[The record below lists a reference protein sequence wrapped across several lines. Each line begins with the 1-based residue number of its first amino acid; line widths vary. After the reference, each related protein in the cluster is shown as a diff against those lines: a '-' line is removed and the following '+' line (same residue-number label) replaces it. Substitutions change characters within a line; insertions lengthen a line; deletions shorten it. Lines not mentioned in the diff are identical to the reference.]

1 MYLFFILIPIWALFG
16 TLMYFYRN
24 APKEQ
29 RDDMT
34 PSQGFFTA
42 AGVITCIVLIIF
54 GISTATYIND
64 NVIDIANYR
73 QIDNII
79 QQREDLMNKNLP
91 EIKKILVETYPQY
104 EKDIF
109 EVISMRDV
117 EWLWMRYPEIKSLYA
132 MQSYVNNLNSYT
144 MWYQEQ
150 REKQLQYAAAIES
163 RKNTPWALTWFV
175 PTVNTRVVLESE

>member
-16 TLMYFYRN
+16 TLMYSQRKVPK
-24 APKEQ
+24 APYSNT
-29 RDDMT
+29 T
-34 PSQGFFTA
+34 PSQELFITA
-42 AGVITCIVLIIF
+42 CVLTSIVLVIF
-54 GISTATYIND
+54 GISTAAYIND

-79 QQREDLMNKNLP
+79 QQREELMNKNLP

-117 EWLWMRYPEIKSLYA
+117 EWLWIRYPEIKSLYA
-132 MQSYVNNLNSYT
+132 LQSYVDNLNSYT
-144 MWYQEQ
+144 IWYQEQ